1 MPYAT
6 RIQRCI
12 NGKSYELVPPRSHK
26 KLVAPYK
33 TSNSSSLDRGLRK
46 TILCRGMISAREQE
60 QSCDALFSLASC
72 CTTAAIPEPW
82 EQLPALL
89 LLPATPRFHFHP
101 GPGRACPCWT
111 SRTLCS
117 GLASTGQA
125 AGEPAGPQQ
134 RSSSEDRSRYVF
146 FFCSLHNFFFQE
158 DLSTPPSHPDFPR
171 GTAGNPPAAEPHIQG
186 SLSPTDL
193 EAEYTCPAPSIARWC
208 LGEQSPACTRF
219 TAVISLAAGADSRL
233 RLAASASLAGG
244 RNASP
249 LRQAAGTG

>member
-1 MPYAT
+1 MLSFLWQA
-6 RIQRCI
+6 
-12 NGKSYELVPPRSHK
+12 
-26 KLVAPYK
+26 VAPLLQSLSRVNNSQHSSCSPPPPGFIFIQAQEGHVPVGHLAPSVQGWPARGK
-33 TSNSSSLDRGLRK
+33 PQGSLQDPSSKAPLRTGAGTS
-46 TILCRGMISAREQE
+46 
-60 QSCDALFSLASC
+60 
-72 CTTAAIPEPW
+72 
-82 EQLPALL
+82 
-89 LLPATPRFHFHP
+89 
-101 GPGRACPCWT
+101 
-111 SRTLCS
+111 
-117 GLASTGQA
+117 
-125 AGEPAGPQQ
+125 
-134 RSSSEDRSRYVF
+134 F

-158 DLSTPPSHPDFPR
+158 DLCTPPSHPDFPR

-219 TAVISLAAGADSRL
+219 TAVISLAVGADSRL